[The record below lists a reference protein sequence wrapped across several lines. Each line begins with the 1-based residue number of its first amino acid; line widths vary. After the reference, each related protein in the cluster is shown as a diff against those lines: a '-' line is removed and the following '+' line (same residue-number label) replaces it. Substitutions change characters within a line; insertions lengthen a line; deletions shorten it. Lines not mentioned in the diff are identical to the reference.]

1 MLGTIKV
8 SKLKALQKMSG
19 ENLVT
24 LYVPLEKGSFGH
36 KQNKSQLHAVRSGL
50 KKQLSVEQYALLSRT
65 IDGLIGELGYVNSY
79 EGVFAVLHGMTL
91 EVFAL
96 PFRPQLLVYT
106 GASFHLEQLR
116 HYYGNNK
123 SYYVLAIS
131 KKGSH
136 LFKGD
141 KASLHHVPV
150 ADLEKDMETLLGID
164 EKVGPELQNHPSGAG
179 GKHGSEGFHG
189 HGGMK
194 DVKKSLYESYLR
206 AVDKKIMKAI
216 KNKRLPLVLV
226 AVGYGQSAYRH
237 VSKYPAI
244 ALKSITTN
252 PDDLSTRDLHSKV
265 VPLLF

>member
-1 MLGTIKV
+1 MLSTIKV

-19 ENLVT
+19 ENFVT
-24 LYVPLEKGSFGH
+24 LYVPLAKGAFGH
-36 KQNKSQLHAVRSGL
+36 KQNKSQLHAVRSKL
-50 KKQLSVEQYALLSRT
+50 KKQITVQQYSLITRT
-65 IDGLIGELGYVNSY
+65 FDALIGELGYTNAY
-79 EGVFAVLHGMTL
+79 DGVFAVLHGMEL
-91 EVFAL
+91 ELFAL
-96 PFRPQLLVYT
+96 PFRPELLVYV

-141 KASLHHVPV
+141 KAALRHVPV
-150 ADLEKDMETLLGID
+150 ADIEKDMETLLGID
-164 EKVGPELQNHPSGAG
+164 EKVGPELQNHPTGAA
-179 GKHGSEGFHG
+179 GKRGSEGFHG

-194 DVKKSLYESYLR
+194 DAKKNLFESYLR
-206 AVDKKIMKAI
+206 IVDKKVMRAI

-226 AVGYGQSAYRH
+226 AVGYGQSAYKH

-252 PDDLSTRDLHSKV
+252 PDDLSTRELHSRV